1 MACARAGGTLPGAL
15 NAAGEVAVRAFLSG
29 QIKFTDIVK
38 VTARAAEAEGG
49 EAVTSY
55 AQLCEVDARARLAA
69 KGAIAALG
77 NN

>member
-1 MACARAGGTLPGAL
+1 M
-15 NAAGEVAVRAFLSG
+15 AVRAFLSG
-29 QIKFTDIVK
+29 DIKFTEIAEVIR
-38 VTARAAEAEGG
+38 RAAEAERG

-55 AQLCEVDARARLAA
+55 AQLCEVDARARRAA